1 VAAAPGETRLRA
13 VTALQAT
20 DLRFGYRGGGFSL
33 DVPDLS
39 LAVGE
44 MVALLG
50 PNGSG
55 KTTLLRLLSGVL
67 QPVHG
72 QSSLLGQTLRSRRRK
87 VIARQ
92 LAVVPQNASVPFAFT
107 VREIATLG
115 RTAYARLL
123 RDETHADRE
132 AVNRALH
139 VTRLAP
145 LSEHRFDELSGG
157 EQQRVLLAMALAQE
171 PRVLLLDEP
180 TAHLDIAFQV
190 QTLDLVQ
197 RLNQTERITVLAAM
211 HDLNLAALYFP
222 RLLLMREGRIVADG
236 PPATVLTVEAI
247 RDVYGAETVVERH
260 PTHGVPQVLARPGAH
275 T

>member
-1 VAAAPGETRLRA
+1 M
-13 VTALQAT
+13 TALAAHG
-20 DLRFGYRGGGFSL
+20 LAFAYGAGFSL
-33 DVPDLS
+33 AVPNLT
-39 LAVGE
+39 LEVGE

-55 KTTLLRLLSGVL
+55 KTTLMRLLSGVL
-67 QPVHG
+67 PAHAGEARLLGGSIRG
-72 QSSLLGQTLRSRRRK
+72 QSRK
-87 VIARQ
+87 AVARQ
-92 LAVVPQNASVPFAFT
+92 LAVVPQSASVPFAFT

-123 RDETHADRE
+123 RDETPADRE
-132 AVNRALH
+132 AVSRALR
-139 VTRLAP
+139 VTQLTALA
-145 LSEHRFDELSGG
+145 EHRFDELSGG

-222 RLLLMREGRIVADG
+222 RLLLMRHGRIVADG
-236 PPATVLTVEAI
+236 PPATVLTVDAI
-247 RDVYGAETVVERH
+247 REVYGAETVVERH
-260 PTHGVPQVLARPGAH
+260 PTHGVPQVLARPGAPA
-275 T
+275 

>member
-1 VAAAPGETRLRA
+1 M
-13 VTALQAT
+13 TALAVRQA
-20 DLRFGYRGGGFSL
+20 RFGYASGFSL
-33 DVPDLS
+33 HVEALDIE
-39 LAVGE
+39 VGE

-67 QPVHG
+67 PPAEGDV
-72 QSSLLGQTLRSRRRK
+72 SLLGAPLRSQSRK
-87 VIARQ
+87 AIARC
-92 LAVVPQNASVPFAFT
+92 LAVVPQSAAVPFAFT

-123 RDETHADRE
+123 RDETSADRE
-132 AVNRALH
+132 AVARALR
-139 VTRLAP
+139 VTQLSGLA
-145 LSEHRFDELSGG
+145 EHRFDELSGG

-197 RLNQTERITVLAAM
+197 RLNRAEQITVLAAM

-222 RLLLMREGRIVADG
+222 RLVLMRGGRIVADG
-236 PPATVLTVEAI
+236 PPDAVLTAAAI
-247 RDVYGAETVVERH
+247 REVYGTETVVERH
-260 PTHGVPQVLARPGAH
+260 PTHGVPQVLAQPGRPA
-275 T
+275 

>member
-1 VAAAPGETRLRA
+1 M
-13 VTALQAT
+13 TALQAT

-157 EQQRVLLAMALAQE
+157 EQQRVLLAMALA
-171 PRVLLLDEP
+171 
-180 TAHLDIAFQV
+180 
-190 QTLDLVQ
+190 
-197 RLNQTERITVLAAM
+197 AM

-260 PTHGVPQVLARPGAH
+260 PTHGVPQVLARPGAPV
-275 T
+275 